1 MSEGEEFSRHG
12 FDLLSKRPE
21 PERYFDAI
29 ASAGFFDPSQNP
41 GPVPSTEPGFVQI
54 PFWSALNYLEAV
66 AKRSAELDNADLA
79 NKILD
84 VVRSVS
90 NFREADGSLRDNHYT
105 YWKFAEIL
113 GVLPLRTIT
122 LDDINLASTWILSK
136 FDRGMVGRT
145 LGATVLSRL
154 LASNDASDI
163 EKACVL
169 MKQCMTYE
177 WPVDGKGGKDITSAI
192 DDHWLKEII
201 KKNAKWL
208 GAKAGLRAMP
218 IFTDGL
224 RAIFTDERRPYG
236 STLWRTAIEDNK
248 QNRDS
253 RATEN
258 RFVEGFR
265 DALMGWLEDHPA
277 KASEFV
283 AVSLRDDVEIIRR
296 VAIHVSIEHFDLLKG
311 VFENVISPAFFTSGH
326 RHELYRL
333 LKEQFSAFSTD
344 GKAATIKALRALPL
358 PTKGEQPEIR
368 LRRTQRDWLT
378 AIKDQPEAS
387 TWYAELLGDPSL
399 GPPSDHPDYLS
410 YHEMRYGPGPTPF
423 GAESLVSLAEDG
435 TIVDRLNEFKETD
448 SWRGP
453 TLGGLISALESA
465 VAASPNT
472 FLPLLSSFHAAKLP
486 FQHAVLN
493 GFKRAFDVS
502 TEPKSELDWK
512 LAWPKLFAFFSECL
526 NDTAFWG
533 HLPEENLNLIPN
545 RDWMISL
552 IASFLEAGTKDD
564 DTAYEPELLPQG
576 WQIITSLLT
585 RVVAEKANLA
595 DPMTHALNTEKG
607 RLLGAMFNH
616 ALRVCRLASQNG
628 QPVAEAWASVSEA
641 FDAEVAKCRD
651 ANFEFST
658 LAAAYIA
665 NIDFMN
671 RDWLKTNIKRVFPI
685 EHPDNFR
692 AALGGLAYATPTK
705 PIYQMLSD
713 SHVFADALKLKL
725 EDNHSRERVIE
736 WIALAYLWGDEKL
749 DSPLFSRIFESGS
762 DSLQTAAEF
771 FWSVHGEKLSD
782 DQIAKIL
789 SFWSVSIEWSRIQ
802 KATPVALLAR
812 LARLSS
818 YLQVLD
824 DRATELLLAVVP
836 YVHTDYSADQMVEEL
851 ARLVDTNPS
860 ATASVLECMLEAN
873 APNYD
878 LDDKLKGLV
887 QKLAKLGL
895 RGEAIRCA
903 ERLRKSLPGMID
915 LYKQLVL
922 AN

>member
-1 MSEGEEFSRHG
+1 
-12 FDLLSKRPE
+12 
-21 PERYFDAI
+21 
-29 ASAGFFDPSQNP
+29 
-41 GPVPSTEPGFVQI
+41 
-54 PFWSALNYLEAV
+54 
-66 AKRSAELDNADLA
+66 
-79 NKILD
+79 
-84 VVRSVS
+84 
-90 NFREADGSLRDNHYT
+90 
-105 YWKFAEIL
+105 
-113 GVLPLRTIT
+113 
-122 LDDINLASTWILSK
+122 
-136 FDRGMVGRT
+136 
-145 LGATVLSRL
+145 
-154 LASNDASDI
+154 
-163 EKACVL
+163 
-169 MKQCMTYE
+169 
-177 WPVDGKGGKDITSAI
+177 
-192 DDHWLKEII
+192 
-201 KKNAKWL
+201 
-208 GAKAGLRAMP
+208 
-218 IFTDGL
+218 
-224 RAIFTDERRPYG
+224 
-236 STLWRTAIEDNK
+236 
-248 QNRDS
+248 
-253 RATEN
+253 
-258 RFVEGFR
+258 
-265 DALMGWLEDHPA
+265 
-277 KASEFV
+277 
-283 AVSLRDDVEIIRR
+283 
-296 VAIHVSIEHFDLLKG
+296 
-311 VFENVISPAFFTSGH
+311 
-326 RHELYRL
+326 
-333 LKEQFSAFSTD
+333 
-344 GKAATIKALRALPL
+344 
-358 PTKGEQPEIR
+358 
-368 LRRTQRDWLT
+368 
-378 AIKDQPEAS
+378 
-387 TWYAELLGDPSL
+387 
-399 GPPSDHPDYLS
+399 
-410 YHEMRYGPGPTPF
+410 
-423 GAESLVSLAEDG
+423 
-435 TIVDRLNEFKETD
+435 
-448 SWRGP
+448 
-453 TLGGLISALESA
+453 
-465 VAASPNT
+465 
-472 FLPLLSSFHAAKLP
+472 
-486 FQHAVLN
+486 
-493 GFKRAFDVS
+493 
-502 TEPKSELDWK
+502 
-512 LAWPKLFAFFSECL
+512 
-526 NDTAFWG
+526 
-533 HLPEENLNLIPN
+533 
-545 RDWMISL
+545 
-552 IASFLEAGTKDD
+552 
-564 DTAYEPELLPQG
+564 
-576 WQIITSLLT
+576 
-585 RVVAEKANLA
+585 
-595 DPMTHALNTEKG
+595 MTHALNTEKG